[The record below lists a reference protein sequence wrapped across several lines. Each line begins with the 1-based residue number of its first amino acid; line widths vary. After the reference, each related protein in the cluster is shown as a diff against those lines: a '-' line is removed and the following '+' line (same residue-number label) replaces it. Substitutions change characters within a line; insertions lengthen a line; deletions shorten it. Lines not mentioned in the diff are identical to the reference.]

1 MKKII
6 FVILMSLWILQESP
20 SLAEMEPLFS
30 PGGGIK
36 ERLLKEIENTHSSID
51 LAISAITSLDL
62 AHALLKA
69 KHRGVKIRIIADSK
83 QAKMKSSLITYL
95 INQGIPSKVLGGKER
110 GVMNHR
116 FAILD
121 GKKVI
126 VGSYEWSEASE
137 RWNYENLLILSDPE
151 GMDFFQKEFDR
162 LWREK
167 RVIE

>member
-6 FVILMSLWILQESP
+6 FIILMSLWILQESP
-20 SLAEMEPLFS
+20 VMAEIETLFS
-30 PGGGIK
+30 PEGGIK

-51 LAISAITSLDL
+51 LAIYAITSFDM

-69 KHRGVKIRIIADSK
+69 KQRGVKIRIITDSK
-83 QAKMKSSLITYL
+83 QAKIKSSLITYL
-95 INQGIPSKVLGGKER
+95 INQGIPIKVLGGKER

-116 FAILD
+116 FAIFD

-126 VGSYEWSEASE
+126 TGSYEWSETSE
-137 RWNYENLLILSDPE
+137 RWNYENILISSDPE
-151 GMDFFQKEFDR
+151 GVDFFQKEFDR

-167 RVIE
+167 RVIQ